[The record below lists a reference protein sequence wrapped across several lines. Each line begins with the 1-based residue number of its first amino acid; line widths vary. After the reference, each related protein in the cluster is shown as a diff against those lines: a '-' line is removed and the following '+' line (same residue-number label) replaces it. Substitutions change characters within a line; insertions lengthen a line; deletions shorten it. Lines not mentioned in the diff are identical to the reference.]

1 MSTVYLCQQGA
12 KVSRQG
18 RRLLVSQDD
27 QEILGI
33 PLHRI
38 DRLVFMGRVQITE
51 SALALLLDRRVP
63 LVLTSQIGRL
73 RGVLV
78 PPDTPH
84 VQLRK
89 NQYRLS
95 EQPEYVLAFCKDLVA
110 ARADSAIS
118 VIRRFAY
125 NHPDARLDNYVQQ
138 IQSCRQAIDAAGRLD
153 SLRGVEG
160 IIARQY
166 FAALSEMFGALGTT
180 FEGRVRRPPTDPVNA
195 ALSFV
200 YVLLTDLAA
209 CALHVMRLDIF
220 CGIMHAENRNAPA
233 LALDFVE
240 QFRQPLADRFV
251 MWIFNKRILQPPDFQ
266 PLPNGQGMLLSDA
279 ARRRLIA
286 EWEQFLDKPQRL
298 CENQTAPTPREL
310 IFQQAERLE
319 QAFAEQKPYRHFRL
333 SLK

>member
-33 PLHRI
+33 PLHRV
-38 DRLVFMGRVQITE
+38 DRLIFMGRIQITE
-51 SALALLLDRRVP
+51 SAMALLLDRRIP
-63 LVLTSQIGRL
+63 LVLTSQNGRL

-95 EQPEYVLAFCKDLVA
+95 EQPDYVLAFCKDLIA
-110 ARADSAIS
+110 ARADSAMS

-125 NHPDARLDNYVQQ
+125 NHPAVPLDPYVQQ
-138 IQSCRQAIDAAGRLD
+138 IQSYRQAIDTADNLD

-160 IIARQY
+160 IIVRQY
-166 FAALSEMFGALGTT
+166 FAALSEMFRALGTV

-195 ALSFV
+195 ALSFA
-200 YVLLTDLAA
+200 YVLLTELAA
-209 CALHVMRLDIF
+209 CALHGMRLDIF

-251 MWIFNKRILQPPDFQ
+251 MWLFNKRILQPADFQ
-266 PLPNGQGMLLSDA
+266 TLPNGRGMLLSDA

-286 EWEQFLDKPQRL
+286 EWELFLDKPQRL
-298 CENQTAPTPREL
+298 CENQTVLTPRQI

-319 QAFAEQKPYRHFRL
+319 QAFAQQTPYRHFRL